1 MADLLKCPFC
11 GGEAEV
17 VKAHS
22 NTTEFPYVVVC
33 KNDLCNASVGRFS
46 ASREKAIEAW
56 NTRKPEEAVVAE
68 LEKQAKQ
75 YRRRSE
81 EHKEYDAYNE
91 LFSGKALSYE
101 HAIEIVLNG
110 GKE

>member
-1 MADLLKCPFC
+1 MADLKPCPFC

-46 ASREKAIEAW
+46 TSREKAIEAW
-56 NTRKPEEAVVAE
+56 NTRKPMEAVVAE
-68 LEKQAKQ
+68 LEKQVER
-75 YRRRSE
+75 YDRRAE
-81 EHKEYDAYNE
+81 KHKDYEDYY
-91 LFSGKALSYE
+91 SRYYSKARSYE
-101 HAIEIVLNG
+101 NAISIVL

>member
-1 MADLLKCPFC
+1 MAELRKCPFC

-22 NTTEFPYVVVC
+22 NASEFPYVVVC

-56 NTRKPEEAVVAE
+56 NTRKPIEAVVAE
-68 LEKQAKQ
+68 LEAFA
-75 YRRRSE
+75 RENDREPNAGFIDMCIS
-81 EHKEYDAYNE
+81 
-91 LFSGKALSYE
+91 
-101 HAIEIVLNG
+101 IVL
-110 GKE
+110 GK